1 MKWRAKIVLIL
12 LSIIAIIA
20 NAQSSTQ
27 DRNKGQET
35 QARGYWIDPL
45 TGLMWTAKDNGTN
58 INWHKAM
65 KYCRNLH
72 LPGDSDW
79 RLPTIDEL
87 QEIKDERPNGP
98 KPVPKGTEWAME
110 GWENGGLLVTGPYQ
124 WSSSRRMD
132 DRGHP
137 NGYAWY
143 FSFNNDGI
151 RDGDPLG
158 YSGGKRA
165 LCVRGSRK

>member
-1 MKWRAKIVLIL
+1 M
-12 LSIIAIIA
+12 IAS
-20 NAQSSTQ
+20 AQSSTKE
-27 DRNKGQET
+27 RNKGQET

-65 KYCRNLH
+65 KYCRDLR
-72 LPGDSDW
+72 LADYSDW
-79 RLPTIDEL
+79 RLATIDEL
-87 QEIKDERPNGP
+87 QEIKDERPHGP

-124 WSSSRRMD
+124 WSSSRALD
-132 DRGHP
+132 DRGKP
-137 NGYAWY
+137 SGYAWY

-151 RDGDPLG
+151 RDSEPLG
-158 YSGGKRA
+158 YDGGKRA